1 MALIV
6 QKLKMKLPEGDF
18 DDEIEEIVEN
28 LFYIP
33 VSRNWPKHGGI
44 MKQLV
49 RASSLNNKDVVNVLY
64 WEASLKKVE
73 KKSTWLV
80 GFMKLWTKVIMI

>member
-73 KKSTWLV
+73 KKST
-80 GFMKLWTKVIMI
+80 